1 VRADRQDATIAAVKE
16 LDPLELLDRTPLFH
30 DLEPNVRRL
39 MASGLERVAYAADD
53 TIFQQGARPE
63 SIYFIAMGRVELT
76 RKEPESGQHH
86 VAAYE
91 RGDIFGQMEF
101 LFPQPRHSQAI
112 ALEPVVLYR
121 WQQPEAA
128 AFLKKYPAV
137 MNRLKFMAESR
148 RKAIRIQ
155 FDWLDEGEVIH
166 GLARRHEFILYQR
179 LTIPVILLAGG
190 IFGVMAGL
198 SAAGSFVLWAGIGA
212 ALAGAAFGLW
222 QWVDWLNDFY
232 IVTGKRAVWVEKVV
246 ALYDSRRE
254 APLHSVLSVSI
265 STDVAGRALG
275 YGDVIIRTYTGKVVF
290 KDTDNPQALAAV
302 VEQYWRRLQERE
314 DEADRDALQELLTKR
329 LAPQPSEEETIE
341 KSLQEGPDD
350 DEPQEIPVGMRGLN
364 FRIRF
369 EDKGVITYRKHWA
382 VLLREIGL
390 PSALITLAFG
400 VLGARLGGLLEFMTL
415 SAALTF
421 SLLALVPLSAWWV
434 YRYVDWAN
442 DIYQVTHDQIVD
454 IYKKPLGRENRKV
467 APLENILGTEVDR
480 KGLVG
485 VLLNYGDV
493 IANVGT
499 TQFIFEGV
507 FDPIGVQQDI
517 VHAQEAFMLRSKEKE
532 RRQRRNEMIE
542 LIDIYHGQYTSRP
555 GERPDATDEGMHDDS

>member
-1 VRADRQDATIAAVKE
+1 MRADRQDATIAAVKE
-16 LDPLELLDRTPLFH
+16 LELLDLLDRTPMFH

-39 MASGLERVAYAADD
+39 MASGLERVAFAADEV
-53 TIFQQGARPE
+53 IFQQGARPD
-63 SIYFIAMGRVELT
+63 SIYFIAQGRVELI
-76 RKEPESGQHH
+76 RKEPESGQHR

-91 RGDIFGQMEF
+91 PGDIFGQMEF
-101 LFPQPRHSQAI
+101 LFPQPRHSQAR
-112 ALEPVVLYR
+112 ALEAVVLYR

-128 AFLKKYPAV
+128 AFLKKHPAV

-148 RKAIRIQ
+148 RKAIRLQ
-155 FDWLDEGEVIH
+155 FDWLDENEVIH

-179 LTIPVILLAGG
+179 LSIPAILLAGG
-190 IFGVMAGL
+190 IFGIIAGL
-198 SAAGSFVLWAGIGA
+198 SAAGSFVFWLGIGA
-212 ALAGAAFGLW
+212 ALAGGAFGSW
-222 QWVDWLNDFY
+222 QWIDWLNDYY
-232 IVTGKRAVWVEKVV
+232 IVTEKRAVWVEKVV

-275 YGDVIIRTYTGKVVF
+275 YGDVIIRTFTGRVVF
-290 KDTDNPQALAAV
+290 KDADNPQALAAL

-314 DEADRDALQELLTKR
+314 EEADRDALHELLTQR
-329 LAPQPSEEETIE
+329 LAPQPTPEQSVEQR
-341 KSLQEGPDD
+341 LQEGPEDASR
-350 DEPQEIPVGMRGLN
+350 EEIPDGMRGLN

-382 VLLREIGL
+382 VLLGEIGL
-390 PSALITLAFG
+390 PSALIMLSIG
-400 VLGARLGGLLEFMTL
+400 ILGARLGGLLEFMTL
-415 SAALTF
+415 SSTLTF
-421 SLLALVPLSAWWV
+421 SLLALIPLAAWWV

-442 DIYQVTHDQIVD
+442 DIYQITHDQIVD

-499 TQFIFEGV
+499 TQFTFHGV

-517 VHAQEAFMLRSKEKE
+517 VHAQEAFLQRNKEKE

-542 LIDIYHGQYTSRP
+542 LIDIYHDQYTSRP
-555 GERPDATDEGMHDDS
+555 GERPDPSDEGPYDDP